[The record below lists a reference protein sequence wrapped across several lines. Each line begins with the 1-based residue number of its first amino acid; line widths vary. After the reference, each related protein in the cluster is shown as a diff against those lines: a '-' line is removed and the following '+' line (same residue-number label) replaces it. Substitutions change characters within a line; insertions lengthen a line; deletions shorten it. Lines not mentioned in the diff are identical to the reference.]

1 MAPSVMG
8 SPIAPFLDLSMAS
21 QSPTVHGVRHGLNQ
35 LGDGKVSVT
44 LDPPTEQQLLP
55 FESMFQF
62 QRIKSPWLTVGHLL
76 LLLYTPLG
84 LLLLL
89 VRGTGCFL
97 VALVIPRVLSE
108 EQMDRLHVARLFVWL
123 TGTRL
128 CLVDD
133 HLFKTGENRAEIIVS
148 NHISEFD
155 AVAMLGITPAYLL
168 GYDFYKKLLFF
179 KLLGDKAGLVYVPY
193 VSRQEGNGA
202 GRDAVRQIIME
213 RLARGDKPLAAFPEG
228 GLTNGRKGLL
238 QYHKFLF
245 SLDKTVQPLAIR
257 ASDGPF
263 VRRSASLYRRT
274 VPVNI
279 NDETSTFLANV
290 LWYLFVPWH
299 TYTVQFLPCTKAEP
313 GEDPLIIAQRV
324 MKMTADALEQQ
335 ASPFMYRDKIAY
347 VRYKAH
353 QLKKNKG

>member
-8 SPIAPFLDLSMAS
+8 SPIAPFLDLSMDS
-21 QSPTVHGVRHGLNQ
+21 QSPTVHGVRRGLSL
-35 LGDGKVSVT
+35 LGDGKVPVT

-62 QRIKSPWLTVGHLL
+62 ERIKRPLSIGHLF
-76 LLLYTPLG
+76 LLLYTPVG
-84 LLLLL
+84 LFLLFI
-89 VRGTGCFL
+89 RGCCCFL
-97 VALVIPRVLSE
+97 VALIVPRVMTE
-108 EQMDRLHVARLFVWL
+108 AQMDRFHVARLFVWI
-123 TGTRL
+123 TGTRVR
-128 CLVDD
+128 LVDE
-133 HLFKTGENRAEIIVS
+133 HLFDKGENRAEIIVS

-155 AVAMLGITPAYLL
+155 AVAMLGITPAFIL
-168 GYDFYKKLLFF
+168 GYDFYKKMLFF
-179 KLLGDKAGLVYVPY
+179 KLLGDKAGIVYVPY
-193 VSRQEGNGA
+193 ASRQQGNGA
-202 GRDAVRQIIME
+202 GRDEVRQIIVE
-213 RLARGDKPLAAFPEG
+213 RLERGDKPLAAFPEG

-263 VRRSASLYRRT
+263 
-274 VPVNI
+274 PVNI

-299 TYTVQFLPCTKAEP
+299 TYTVQFLPCIKAEP
-313 GEDPLIIAQRV
+313 GEDSLVVAQRV
-324 MKMTADALEQQ
+324 MKMTAEALEQQ

-347 VRYKAH
+347 TRYKTH
-353 QLKKNKG
+353 QLKKNRK

>member
-8 SPIAPFLDLSMAS
+8 SPITPFLDLSMES
-21 QSPTVHGVRHGLNQ
+21 QSPTVTGVRRGLSL
-35 LGDGKVSVT
+35 LGDGKSPVT

-62 QRIKSPWLTVGHLL
+62 ERIKRPLGVGHLL
-76 LLLYTPLG
+76 LLLYTPFGLV
-84 LLLLL
+84 LLLL
-89 VRGTGCFL
+89 RGICCFL
-97 VALVIPRVLSE
+97 VALILPRVCSE
-108 EQMDRLHVARLFVWL
+108 DQIDRWRLARVFVWL
-123 TGTRL
+123 TGTRVRL
-128 CLVDD
+128 EDE
-133 HLFKTGENRAEIIVS
+133 HLFEKGEDRAEIIVS

-155 AVAMLGITPAYLL
+155 AVAMLGITPAYIL
-168 GYDFYKKLLFF
+168 GYDFYKKMLFF

-193 VSRQEGNGA
+193 VSRQQGNGA
-202 GRDAVRQIIME
+202 GRDAVRQIIVE
-213 RLARGDKPLAAFPEG
+213 RLARGNKPLAAFPEG

-245 SLDKTVQPLAIR
+245 SLEKTVQPLAIR

-263 VRRSASLYRRT
+263 
-274 VPVNI
+274 PVNI

-299 TYTVQFLPCTKAEP
+299 TYTVQFLPCTKAAP
-313 GEDPLIIAQRV
+313 GEDPLVVAQRV
-324 MKMTADALEQQ
+324 MKATADALEQQ

-347 VRYKAH
+347 TRYKTH
-353 QLKKNKG
+353 QRKNSKR